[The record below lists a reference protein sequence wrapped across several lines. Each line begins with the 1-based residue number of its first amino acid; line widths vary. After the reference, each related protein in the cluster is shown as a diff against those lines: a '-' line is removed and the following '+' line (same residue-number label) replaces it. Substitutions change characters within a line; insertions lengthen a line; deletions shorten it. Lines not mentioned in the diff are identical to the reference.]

1 MLSLLLPLLAGV
13 ITRLALRSRGQG
25 LTVNIPWWGLLGGWM
40 FILPVTFWLLAE
52 PTGGNPGAAFVLI
65 FGAGAAGLLIPEIFR
80 GLGQAVATGLGKPR
94 NWLWLGV
101 IGAVL
106 YGLLVDS
113 QIMGVILTIWV
124 IWMLFKFTIGWMNPP
139 KKGGK

>member
-13 ITRLALRSRGQG
+13 ITRLALRPRGQG
-25 LTVNIPWWGLLGGWM
+25 QLTINLPWWGLLGGWM

-52 PTGGNPGAAFVLI
+52 PTGGNAGAASALI
-65 FGAGAAGLLIPEIFR
+65 FGAGAAGILIPEIFR
-80 GLGQAVATGLGKPR
+80 GLGQAVATGLGNSR

-106 YGLLVDS
+106 YGLFVDPE
-113 QIMGVILTIWV
+113 MLRGVFLLGMVWLIYILILG
-124 IWMLFKFTIGWMNPP
+124 MFKPP
-139 KKGGK
+139 KKGG